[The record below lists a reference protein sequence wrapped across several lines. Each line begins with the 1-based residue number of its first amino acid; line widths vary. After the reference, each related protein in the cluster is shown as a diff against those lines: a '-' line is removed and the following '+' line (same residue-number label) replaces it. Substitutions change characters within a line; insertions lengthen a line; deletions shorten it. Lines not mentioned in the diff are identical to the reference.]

1 MKKINRLEIVLI
13 TSLYYITKKNPFIL
27 FNLDDGNVTL
37 NEIDRV
43 VSHGMNLLITTGFQR
58 S

>member
-13 TSLYYITKKNPFIL
+13 TSLYYITKNNPFIL

-37 NEIDRV
+37 NKIDRV